1 MQKHT
6 LISISPAGILFCLV
20 QMLSLAAILSECL
33 TLAGVL
39 SYTTFKTLAN
49 ATTEMYIRKWKIT
62 ELNFMTVQLPR
73 NLSGWIGSNDISN
86 QISRLWDAVQQK
98 CAFVM
103 SSQTFD
109 SQQYLETQL
118 DNDSQ
123 DFVIPV
129 ADDSPVDKPD
139 DKPVLAGVR
148 GVPCHA
154 HKVEVAEDGGDS
166 FATSAAPPSRW
177 WSNTW
182 AVSPTNWLTHSTA
195 QSWFAT

>member
-1 MQKHT
+1 
-6 LISISPAGILFCLV
+6 
-20 QMLSLAAILSECL
+20 
-33 TLAGVL
+33 
-39 SYTTFKTLAN
+39 
-49 ATTEMYIRKWKIT
+49 
-62 ELNFMTVQLPR
+62 
-73 NLSGWIGSNDISN
+73 
-86 QISRLWDAVQQK
+86 
-98 CAFVM
+98 M

-148 GVPCHA
+148 GVPRHA

-166 FATSAAPPSRW
+166 FATSAAPRAP
-177 WSNTW
+177 
-182 AVSPTNWLTHSTA
+182 PDWLQQYLGPRKA
-195 QSWFAT
+195 DSWTDLPRKFRGVMNHTCQPAA